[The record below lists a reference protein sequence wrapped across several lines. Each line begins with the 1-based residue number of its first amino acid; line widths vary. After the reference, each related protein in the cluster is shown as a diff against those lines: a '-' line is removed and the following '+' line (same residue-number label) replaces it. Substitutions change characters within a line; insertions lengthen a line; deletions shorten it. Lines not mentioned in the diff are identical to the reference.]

1 MAQAALI
8 RVDTQSG
15 LLNYVAYQCHF
26 FLHKDALDDPEK
38 IKKKKLAKKK
48 TLVCYCFNCCY
59 GIFVMQLPRC
69 THTPYVRTAEHVVFA
84 KRCFSLALCN
94 YVFK

>member
-38 IKKKKLAKKK
+38 KEKKLAKKK
-48 TLVCYCFNCCY
+48 LL
-59 GIFVMQLPRC
+59 FVIALIAAMVFLSCSSHGAHTHHMLGQLSMLFL
-69 THTPYVRTAEHVVFA
+69 HSDA
-84 KRCFSLALCN
+84 SLALCN

>member
-38 IKKKKLAKKK
+38 KEEEI
-48 TLVCYCFNCCY
+48 
-59 GIFVMQLPRC
+59 
-69 THTPYVRTAEHVVFA
+69 
-84 KRCFSLALCN
+84 S
-94 YVFK
+94 

>member
-1 MAQAALI
+1 MMAQAALI

-38 IKKKKLAKKK
+38 KEKKLAKKNNSC
-48 TLVCYCFNCCY
+48 L
-59 GIFVMQLPRC
+59 L
-69 THTPYVRTAEHVVFA
+69 
-84 KRCFSLALCN
+84 LL
-94 YVFK
+94 